1 MSASETK
8 SWGVVWVVGPVR
20 SRFRSA
26 PGVMRAWMSSAVA
39 LAVVLPVFLP
49 SLQPMITAPA
59 LRWGDLLTAGL
70 LVAGSAVTIEM
81 GRLFEGR
88 VRVGQRPH
96 KGLSAWAMASV
107 ILLPGFWVLPVVVG
121 VYGYARWRGM
131 RVPLWKWVGSG
142 AFLVIA
148 GLIANKVLRIG
159 PPDQPLGLSSTPA
172 GTLLVAAAVLVFLA
186 VESALLFGSAHLC
199 SESDEVWLRRTLAD
213 PAFYVTEA
221 AVLSLGAVTGL
232 LGAAA
237 PWSMLLLL
245 PAYGLMQ
252 QAVLHRPLRD
262 QAALDCKTGLLRYEP
277 WLQAATER
285 LAHHGSTRGP
295 WSVLFAD
302 LDHFKDFNDRH
313 GHLAGDRALGRVA
326 QVLRDTVRERD
337 LLARFGGEEFC
348 VLLPGVN
355 LDRAL
360 IVAERI
366 RLAIKTLTP
375 DDIGGRLTISI
386 GVASVDADQPDV
398 SLVDVLTN
406 ADGAMYQAK
415 LAGRDTVRLADHRMT
430 RPVGGGHD
438 PFRHDGE
445 PYSGVDGFS
454 WAVVPFVR
462 DG

>member
-1 MSASETK
+1 MA
-8 SWGVVWVVGPVR
+8 
-20 SRFRSA
+20 
-26 PGVMRAWMSSAVA
+26 SAVTS
-39 LAVVLPVFLP
+39 AVVLPVFTP
-49 SLQPMITAPA
+49 SLQPVITIPA
-59 LRWGDLLTAGL
+59 LRWGELLTAGL

-96 KGLSAWAMASV
+96 KGLSAWAIATV
-107 ILLPGFWVLPVVVG
+107 ILLPGFWVLPVMVG

-148 GLIANKVLRIG
+148 GLIADRVLRIG
-159 PPDQPLGLSSTPA
+159 PPDQPLGLSATPA
-172 GTLLVAAAVLVFLA
+172 GTLLVAAAVLAFLA

-199 SESDEVWLRRTLAD
+199 SESDEMWLRRTLAD
-213 PAFYVTEA
+213 PGFYLTEA

-237 PWSMLLLL
+237 PWSVPLLL
-245 PAYGLMQ
+245 PAYGLLQ
-252 QAVLHRPLRD
+252 QAVLHRPLRE

-277 WLQAATER
+277 WLRAATGR

-295 WSVLFAD
+295 WAVLFAD

-313 GHLAGDRALGRVA
+313 GPLAGDRALRRVA
-326 QVLRDTVRERD
+326 RVLQDTVRERD

-355 LDRAL
+355 LDQAV

-366 RLAIKTLTP
+366 RLAIKALTP
-375 DDIGGRLTISI
+375 DDIGGPLTISI
-386 GVASVDADQPDV
+386 GVAGVGADQPEV
-398 SLVDVLTN
+398 SLIDALTT
-406 ADGAMYQAK
+406 ADAAMYQAK
-415 LAGRDTVRLADHRMT
+415 LAGRDTVRVADHRADPT
-430 RPVGGGHD
+430 GRWRPPPVPARVEPHSGVGGFLSAG
-438 PFRHDGE
+438 PPLLDG
-445 PYSGVDGFS
+445 
-454 WAVVPFVR
+454 
-462 DG
+462 